1 MNNLVSVL
9 ETCVEEKF
17 TGKLDISTYRG
28 EYRLYLGLGRLVWAE
43 GGLQAHRRWQRNL
56 RVNCPHLDNEI
67 KIRRNDDMDSWEYSA
82 LVILMQRGHITSDQ
96 LLILATASIEE
107 VLFDL
112 LQINRFPPA
121 EFASSATSGE
131 TQQAVDPSGGF
142 TIEKYSGIR
151 PAGNYIM
158 PRTLTLMMAPTI
170 AAITQDLE
178 QWIRVSGRAIHPN
191 QVPVMKK
198 PEVLERKI
206 VAKAYKN
213 LLILT
218 SGNYTIRD
226 IAEILQKKPWEV
238 INLFML
244 HIRNEDLGL
253 IEVAD
258 TPSLEEAKDLAS
270 HPSPPQEDI
279 PGGVTSPEGLL
290 PREISLSPVVVCI
303 DHSVEDCEIIGS
315 ALQGLGYEFLPITNE
330 VEALPQLIK
339 KVPDIIF
346 IDLLMPIINGD
357 ELCRHIRR
365 VAVLEKV
372 PVIILAE
379 KASIADRVRAKIA
392 GVTDFLNKPVTPEKL
407 LETLKK
413 YIDLE
418 DSTPSQFPS

>member
-1 MNNLVSVL
+1 
-9 ETCVEEKF
+9 
-17 TGKLDISTYRG
+17 
-28 EYRLYLGLGRLVWAE
+28 
-43 GGLQAHRRWQRNL
+43 
-56 RVNCPHLDNEI
+56 
-67 KIRRNDDMDSWEYSA
+67 MDSWEYSA

-121 EFASSATSGE
+121 ELTPLATSGE
-131 TQQAVDPSGGF
+131 TQQAVDPSGAF
-142 TIEKYSGIR
+142 RIEKYSGIR

-178 QWIRVSGRAIHPN
+178 QWIRVSSRDIHPN

-218 SGNYTIRD
+218 NGNYTIRD

-258 TPSLEEAKDLAS
+258 TPSLEEAKIISS
-270 HPSPPQEDI
+270 HPSPTQEHI
-279 PGGVTSPEGLL
+279 PGAATSPEELL
-290 PREISLSPVVVCI
+290 SGEITLSPVVVCI
-303 DHSVEDCEIIGS
+303 DHSVEDCETMGIT
-315 ALQGLGYEFLPITNE
+315 LQGLGYEFLPITNE

-346 IDLLMPIINGD
+346 IDLLMPIINGY

-365 VAVLEKV
+365 IAVLEKI

-392 GVTDFLNKPVTPEKL
+392 GVTDFLPKPVTPERL
-407 LETLKK
+407 LETLQK

-418 DSTPSQFPS
+418 DISPSQSVG